1 MKIEE
6 GCRLRVPE
14 VNPESEE
21 IEAIREGR
29 KDRAENGTVS
39 HEEITL
45 KYFQNIPCHWKTTSY
60 MITKKDLSGL
70 IGILWQRWD

>member
-29 KDRAENGTVS
+29 KERAENGTVS
-39 HEEITL
+39 HEEIDWEN
-45 KYFQNIPCHWKTTSY
+45 QN
-60 MITKKDLSGL
+60 
-70 IGILWQRWD
+70 